1 MFITFLEKVHMSHQY
16 PFSHLSS
23 FKRSHFLHSKSIHYI
38 GSVFD
43 TVFDAAA

>member
-1 MFITFLEKVHMSHQY
+1 MFITFLEKVHMSHKY
-16 PFSHLSS
+16 PFPHLSS
-23 FKRSHFLHSKSIHYI
+23 FERSHFLHSESIYI